1 MKTIYLILAL
11 ALALT
16 SCSESVL
23 SDIEIMDPH
32 LLKVKVK
39 IEQNEYN
46 EKEVQVFIRDSKNH
60 PVDLLTGE
68 VIIND
73 HLVLYDRAS
82 VNAAGARG
90 YIYTPHF
97 DEQVFEVTIYWN
109 SYDSHT
115 FLLSPANGWPGFYIN
130 HSCADHHH
138 DVHYI
143 SDNYNLRPA
152 PFHDHEIEIAYT
164 IIDPY

>member
-1 MKTIYLILAL
+1 MKTIYLILASVL
-11 ALALT
+11 IFT

-23 SDIEIMDPH
+23 SDVEISDPH

-46 EKEVQVFIRDSKNH
+46 EKEVQVYIRDTKNR
-60 PVDLLTGE
+60 PIDLLTGE

-90 YIYTPHF
+90 YIYTPHL
-97 DEQVFEVTIYWN
+97 DEQVFEITIYWN

-115 FLLSPANGWPGFYIN
+115 FLLSPANGWPGFYTN
-130 HSCADHHH
+130 HSCVDHYH
-138 DVHYI
+138 DVSYV
-143 SDNYNLRPA
+143 SDSYKLKPA
-152 PFHDHEIEIAYT
+152 PFHDHEIDIAYT
-164 IIDPY
+164 ILDLY